1 ELAAI
6 AAVLLDHPDIWV
18 LADGLYE
25 HIVFN
30 GRSAPTIAAVEPR
43 LKERTLTVSGVAKTY
58 AMMGWRVGYAGGPA
72 LLIDAMSNI
81 QSQTTSGASSISQAA
96 ALAALTG
103 PQDLIAGRPP
113 FRAGRGDPFVASL
126 NRCPGLSC
134 SYPDGTFY
142 TLVSCAGLIG
152 TKTPAGSLI
161 ETDRDVAGYL
171 LEAVDVAV
179 VAGVDC
185 GASPY
190 FRASF
195 ARPTGRLAGSAAP
208 IERRCAALSGRP
220 TPP

>member
-43 LKERTLTVSGVAKTY
+43 LKGRTLTVSGVAKTY

-81 QSQTTSGASSISQAA
+81 QSQTTSGAASISQAA

-103 PQDLIAGRPP
+103 PQDLIAE
-113 FRAGRGDPFVASL
+113 RAAILARRRDTFVASL
-126 NRCPGLSC
+126 DRCPGLSC

-142 TLVSCAGLIG
+142 ALVSCAGLIG
-152 TKTPAGSLI
+152 TKTPVGSRI
-161 ETDRDVAGYL
+161 ETDRDVAAYL

-179 VAGVDC
+179 VAGADC
-185 GASPY
+185 GVSPY
-190 FRASF
+190 VGASLGLP
-195 ARPTGRLAGSAAP
+195 AERLAEAAAR
-208 IERRCAALSGRP
+208 IERACLALSGR
-220 TPP
+220 